1 MPGGVEDA
9 GIQFE
14 WFSDPKAKLGMIG
27 QVIIRQRVH
36 QGPEA
41 RILDRANDFLD
52 GPFKEMNFELRGRM
66 RPHGFVHHSTDEQHF
81 AVVRKHVAQSLGV
94 GAVVGRIIDVG
105 VIWGVGAGHWQPPSK
120 PQACG

>member
-1 MPGGVEDA
+1 
-9 GIQFE
+9 
-14 WFSDPKAKLGMIG
+14 
-27 QVIIRQRVH
+27 
-36 QGPEA
+36 
-41 RILDRANDFLD
+41 
-52 GPFKEMNFELRGRM
+52 M